1 MLTFIAAVV
10 FIAFTAWVIVRLPRT
25 KTSIELPQ
33 SQPDSIS
40 GGSGGTPDV
49 VVDKD
54 SEVKVAVEPDRLK

>member
-1 MLTFIAAVV
+1 MLTFTAALVAIA
-10 FIAFTAWVIVRLPRT
+10 IIAWVIVRRT
-25 KTSIELPQ
+25 KPSIELPQ

-40 GGSGGTPDV
+40 GGSGGTSDG

>member
-10 FIAFTAWVIVRLPRT
+10 FIAFTVWVIVRRT
-25 KTSIELPQ
+25 KPSIELPQ
-33 SQPDSIS
+33 SQPHSIF

-54 SEVKVAVEPDRLK
+54 SEVKVAVEPDPMQ